1 MPEQSTPTDMVNQ
14 LGKFLPRLA
23 EKTEPLRAL
32 TSKSEWIPTAVS
44 SDASAYGLGAVIRQK
59 QDNGEWKPIAYALR
73 RLEKLPL
80 RVQRFRLRLMQ
91 YQFTISHVPGRNI
104 HTPDTLPSCPV
115 CENRANLQSQDLAT
129 ASNEYVDEILDSL
142 PVQTKKTLA
151 KLRGQQDADETCY
164 QLKQFC
170 RSGWPPKHKLKGD
183 IKKFWA
189 VLSEL
194 PVKMAYYYVVADWLP
209 LPRCKQRFCKSFI
222 WDTLALLNVERAH
235 DQHRLWQTLGTDSFE
250 WKGKFFLLVID
261 YYPRYPKVVSLSST
275 SSKEVI
281 DKMKA
286 MFARHGRLEVRS
298 DNGPQYA
305 LEIFAQFAKD
315 DFFIQR
321 AVHIPSIEWR
331 SRANG
336 TDCEET
342 SNKE

>member
-1 MPEQSTPTDMVNQ
+1 MSFHVETDH
-14 LGKFLPRLA
+14 
-23 EKTEPLRAL
+23 KTL
-32 TSKSEWIPTAVS
+32 VS
-44 SDASAYGLGAVIRQK
+44 LLCT
-59 QDNGEWKPIAYALR
+59 NR

-235 DQHRLWQTLGTDSFE
+235 DQQ
-250 WKGKFFLLVID
+250 LVGRELRHNYRIILNNVQ
-261 YYPRYPKVVSLSST
+261 YAANKVRYQSSVLARISPPRKSLNIMT
-275 SSKEVI
+275 SSNV
-281 DKMKA
+281 
-286 MFARHGRLEVRS
+286 
-298 DNGPQYA
+298 
-305 LEIFAQFAKD
+305 
-315 DFFIQR
+315 
-321 AVHIPSIEWR
+321 
-331 SRANG
+331 
-336 TDCEET
+336 
-342 SNKE
+342 